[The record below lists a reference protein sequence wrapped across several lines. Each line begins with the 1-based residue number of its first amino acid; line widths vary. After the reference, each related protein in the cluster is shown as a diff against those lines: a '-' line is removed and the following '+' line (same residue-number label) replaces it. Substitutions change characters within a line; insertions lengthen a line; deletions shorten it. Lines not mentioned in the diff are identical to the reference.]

1 LSSHYETTLSALRLK
16 KCYDIAPSRV
26 RQYIQAEIDFVLKK
40 INRKDIVLDLGCGY
54 GRLIPFLAKKA
65 KFVHGV
71 DTSMQSLL
79 LGKELLKNVQHHFLQ
94 HMNATKLVYATNTMN
109 VVLCLQNGLSAF
121 KVDQRALIK
130 EALRVTKP
138 GGMAIFSTYSEKF
151 WEQRLKWFTL
161 QSKAGLVGDLDPEKT
176 KNGSI
181 VCKDGL
187 CSSAIHPKKFLEL
200 TRWIRG
206 IKVTVKEV
214 DDSCLFFIIRKQ
226 K

>member
-1 LSSHYETTLSALRLK
+1 MSGYYDTNLSAQRLK

-26 RQYIQAEIDFVLKK
+26 RQYLQAEIDFVLKK
-40 INRKDIVLDLGCGY
+40 ISRKDIVLDLGCGY
-54 GRLIPFLAKKA
+54 GRLIPYLAKKA
-65 KFVHGV
+65 KFVHGI
-71 DTSMQSLL
+71 DASMPSLL
-79 LGKELLKNVQHHFLQ
+79 LGNELLKNVQHHFLQ
-94 HMNATKLVYATNTMN
+94 HMNATRLVYSANTMD
-109 VVLCLQNGLSAF
+109 VVLCLQNGISAF
-121 KVDQRALIK
+121 QVDQRALIK
-130 EALRVTKP
+130 EAVRVTKP

-151 WEQRLKWFTL
+151 WEHRLKWFKL

-181 VCKDGL
+181 VCKDGF
-187 CSSAIHPKKFLEL
+187 CSSAINAKKFLEQ

-206 IKVTVKEV
+206 IKVMVREV